1 MICLFVPF
9 IETKDFKI
17 TRPISGSSS
26 SLICSS
32 RKLPRRS
39 DTSPIW
45 VNKSLENFL
54 WGVYFKIG
62 NAEDLIST
70 NPSKKGENYSVE
82 LCINTDLGHH
92 GSEFITFD
100 PIRKEFID
108 VPSNLTP
115 FYIMT
120 EKDGENFKEGAS
132 KIYNDLFKLG
142 YISLDDEK

>member
-1 MICLFVPF
+1 MVGK
-9 IETKDFKI
+9 EEAKKD
-17 TRPISGSSS
+17 GGY
-26 SLICSS
+26 
-32 RKLPRRS
+32 PR
-39 DTSPIW
+39 

-62 NAEDLIST
+62 NAEVLIST

-82 LCINTDLGHH
+82 VCINTDLGHH